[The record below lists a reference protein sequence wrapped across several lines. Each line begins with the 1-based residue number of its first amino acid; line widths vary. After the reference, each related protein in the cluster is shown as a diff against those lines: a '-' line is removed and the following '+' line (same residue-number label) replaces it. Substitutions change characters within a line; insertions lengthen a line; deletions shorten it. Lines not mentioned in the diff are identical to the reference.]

1 MHHPENGINLA
12 FSNRMNHFE
21 INLICN
27 INVENQI
34 FKNLVMDDDYFIANI
49 ESKHGC
55 PQVAQSILW
64 FKFQL
69 GRLYKIITYFLESQ

>member
-34 FKNLVMDDDYFIANI
+34 LKNLVMDDDYFIANI

-55 PQVAQSILW
+55 P
-64 FKFQL
+64 
-69 GRLYKIITYFLESQ
+69 